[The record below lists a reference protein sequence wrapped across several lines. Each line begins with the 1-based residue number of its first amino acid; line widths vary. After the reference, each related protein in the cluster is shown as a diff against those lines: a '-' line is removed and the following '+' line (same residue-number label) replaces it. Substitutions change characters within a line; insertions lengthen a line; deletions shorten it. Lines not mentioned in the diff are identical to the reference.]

1 VEHLDFSRCANITN
15 RFGASFLSKVRKKHE
30 YYSDPT
36 TTFFDKKE
44 LARHEFL
51 LQQWR
56 EIEVMLVVRGALD
69 DNRMCHP

>member
-1 VEHLDFSRCANITN
+1 MIGVCA
-15 RFGASFLSKVRKKHE
+15 E